1 MAFLN
6 TDILELWGSDTAT
19 CLDNL
24 DILAARQGRLWE
36 SMITMLSELA
46 DAIVADAEGDPE
58 TVDSILLSLQGPE
71 PGEHP
76 ESLTPPTVPDAPSSL
91 ADRDSVAPVN
101 RALLGR
107 LNAPMGIVARMTI
120 YRFIEERL
128 PAHKSSTPSPLPGT
142 ARGRIAYMA
151 GAFADKAYL
160 RLAATVPGARAAAF
174 HSFVDA
180 CEEVRGGLCE
190 YCILPLE
197 NTASGKLTAFARLI
211 LRYRLCTVA
220 VCDLENGA
228 TEGQIT
234 RFALLRRAP
243 ESGLS
248 DVDTPPDAPAESDRT
263 NAPRYLELLHT
274 VGDPAVSELLGA
286 AAFCGLKLSRI
297 DTLPPM
303 DDPDLLAEA
312 DGSPLLACVFDT
324 EGADLHTF
332 RRYLTLEIP
341 EDILMGHYDIIS

>member
-6 TDILELWGSDTAT
+6 TDIPELWGSDTAT
-19 CLDNL
+19 CLSNL
-24 DILAARQGRLWE
+24 DTLASRQSRVWE
-36 SMITMLSELA
+36 SMLAMLSELA
-46 DAIVADAEGDPE
+46 DAIMADAGGDPD
-58 TVDSILLSLQGPE
+58 TVDSILLSLQGSETTDHTADSPE
-71 PGEHP
+71 ASPASKTNP
-76 ESLTPPTVPDAPSSL
+76 
-91 ADRDSVAPVN
+91 ADRALTEAAPIN
-101 RALLGR
+101 RPWLHRLSAPLGV
-107 LNAPMGIVARMTI
+107 VARMTL
-120 YRFIEERL
+120 YRFIEDRITIRSM
-128 PAHKSSTPSPLPGT
+128 PATTLPGT

-211 LRYRLCTVA
+211 LRYRLYAVA

-234 RFALLRRAP
+234 RFALLRRIP
-243 ESGLS
+243 DSPLS
-248 DVDTPPDAPAESDRT
+248 DSGIPLISIEESSSG
-263 NAPRYLELLHT
+263 NGAPRYLELLHT
-274 VGDPAVSELLGA
+274 VGDPSLGEFLSA
-286 AAFCGLKLSRI
+286 AAFCGLTLTRA

-303 DDPDLLAEA
+303 DDPDLLSEA
-312 DGSPLLACVFDT
+312 DGAPLVACVFDI
-324 EGADLHTF
+324 ADGDLSTF
-332 RRYLTLEIP
+332 RRFLTLEAP
-341 EDILMGHYDIIS
+341 EDILMGYYRSV